1 MIAIT
6 VSQRVALAVGCV
18 AVVDVFR
25 QSLTRWYWMTAQTML
40 TNALEYNEEALA
52 SNSQTDD
59 AVAALRQ
66 KATDL
71 LARESCYLFC
81 RDSAETAIL
90 ANEWEQWLEDFDELL
105 VLAANVG
112 GGLGHITDAQVF
124 NEFLVG
130 QLEAYRNTVLEMT
143 QKVDRLFTVIALEE
157 DFGKMLRTTAR
168 TFRDL
173 RRTVRTHGPGTHS
186 KPRKEEY

>member
-1 MIAIT
+1 M
-6 VSQRVALAVGCV
+6 
-18 AVVDVFR
+18 
-25 QSLTRWYWMTAQTML
+25 
-40 TNALEYNEEALA
+40 
-52 SNSQTDD
+52 
-59 AVAALRQ
+59 AALRQ

-81 RDSAETAIL
+81 RDSAETAVL
-90 ANEWEQWLEDFDELL
+90 ANEWRQWLEDFDELL
-105 VLAANVG
+105 VLTANVG

-130 QLEAYRNTVLEMT
+130 QLEAYRNRVLEMT
-143 QKVDRLFTVIALEE
+143 QKVDRLFTVVALEE

-173 RRTVRTHGPGTHS
+173 RRTVRTHGPGTHA